1 MSKLLEDCTLNTNFI
16 VCIDV
21 PLKNK
26 CKFQET
32 NAFIEL
38 AFIKRQFM
46 RGPIIY
52 RIRVFMY
59 YVHFTCLIFLDEI
72 SLVVFYQLCG
82 LFLHPSCVH

>member
-1 MSKLLEDCTLNTNFI
+1 MSKLLEDSTLNTNFI

-38 AFIKRQFM
+38 AFVKR
-46 RGPIIY
+46 
-52 RIRVFMY
+52 RV
-59 YVHFTCLIFLDEI
+59 L
-72 SLVVFYQLCG
+72 
-82 LFLHPSCVH
+82 